1 MLVDA
6 MTMLSIWSA
15 LDTLAP
21 LVAFAI
27 INGVTNGSF
36 FTSMPTA
43 VGTLYGSAGELVA
56 MGMVIT
62 GWTGD
67 YFAGAPIVGYIL
79 QVYGGKNPG
88 QWAYRPAIFYAG
100 SIALGAAGFVRVI
113 RLWLSLKAFKK
124 L

>member
-1 MLVDA
+1 MFINA
-6 MTMLSIWSA
+6 MTMHSIWPA

-27 INGVTNGSF
+27 INGVANGSF

-43 VGTLYGSAGELVA
+43 VGTLYGSAGVLVA

-67 YFAGAPIVGYIL
+67 YFAGAPIAGYIL
-79 QVYGGKNPG
+79 QADGWKNPD

-100 SIALGAAGFVRVI
+100 SIALGAAGFV
-113 RLWLSLKAFKK
+113 SLKVFKK